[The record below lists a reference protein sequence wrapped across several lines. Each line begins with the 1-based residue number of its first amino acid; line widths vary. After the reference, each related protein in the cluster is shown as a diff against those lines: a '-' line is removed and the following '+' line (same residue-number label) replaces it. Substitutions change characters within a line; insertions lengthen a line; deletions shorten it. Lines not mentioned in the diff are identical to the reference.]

1 MSDPGNSGAI
11 MGRIDPEQPIQT
23 HLARALLPLV
33 RARRTGA
40 FQLVVGAP
48 PVRTQ
53 LVLVDGTIAFAE
65 SDADAS
71 LLLARLV
78 DAGALG
84 PTQAMRIE
92 RRVFDDRGWSGV
104 VKASELAVSEGNVRP
119 EVAMTAVSEVVR
131 GRVESCLRIA
141 DGQWIYRDDPR
152 AAAVPRYAVT
162 FEKAVLDAL
171 AHPDCAPRFER
182 ALARYASR
190 YPKLDGDRGE
200 NTTLFGMTPARFRTL
215 RLLDGVHTL
224 AEVLAQSP
232 LGATEAA
239 ALIAGLT
246 IFERIWWNAEPV
258 ARTPSGAS
266 AVAPQ
271 ARPRPVTIERPPTAI
286 DQLRALGRARAAT
299 PPPGRPVTPTPGPS
313 DPRAIAELLRRGAP
327 RAPSE
332 IKPPGAAPASSA
344 EQLSARGYFDRGR
357 AHLAAGRIGPAG
369 TDFTHAAQLEPDDL
383 VFRLHA
389 RFAAHLQAPAGPSRK
404 PLDKELHELASELAR
419 GDSPEPF
426 ALHVLGRLYFEA
438 GEDDKA
444 LRAFKSAER
453 LAPRDVENL
462 RYLRLL
468 AARMK
473 R

>member
-1 MSDPGNSGAI
+1 

-23 HLARALLPLV
+23 HLVRALLPLV

-40 FQLVVGAP
+40 MQLVAGTP
-48 PVRTQ
+48 PVRSQ
-53 LVLVDGTIAFAE
+53 IVLVDGMIAFAE

-71 LLLARLV
+71 LLLTRLV

-104 VKASELAVSEGNVRP
+104 VKASELAVSEGHVRP

-152 AAAVPRYAVT
+152 AASVPRYAVT
-162 FEKAVLDAL
+162 FEKTVLDAL
-171 AHPDCAPRFER
+171 AHPECAARFEQ

-190 YPKLDGDRGE
+190 YPRLDGDRGE

-224 AEVLAQSP
+224 SEVLAQSP

-246 IFERIWWNAEPV
+246 MFERIWWNAEPV
-258 ARTPSGAS
+258 ARTPSGAVQAS
-266 AVAPQ
+266 PQ
-271 ARPRPVTIERPPTAI
+271 PRPRPVTIERPPTAI

-313 DPRAIAELLRRGAP
+313 DPRAIAELLRRGGAP

-332 IKPPGAAPASSA
+332 IRPPGPAPASSA
-344 EQLSARGYFDRGR
+344 EQLSARGHFERGL
-357 AHLAAGRIGPAG
+357 AHLAGGRIAAAG
-369 TDFTHAAQLEPDDL
+369 TDFAHAAQLEPDDL

-404 PLDKELHELASELAR
+404 ALDKELHELASELAH

-444 LRAFKSAER
+444 LRAFKAAER
-453 LAPRDVENL
+453 LAPKDVENL

-468 AARMK
+468 AGRMK